1 MLAQKIQ
8 MSINHPKERIIL
20 SQNRESL
27 QSRIIHF
34 YGEETAQYIQLFKK
48 FQIKKSK
55 IKKNIFVDS
64 LFHNHENNEGLSY
77 KNSSVS
83 RMT

>member
-1 MLAQKIQ
+1 
-8 MSINHPKERIIL
+8 
-20 SQNRESL
+20 L

-34 YGEETAQYIQLFKK
+34 YGEETAQYIQLFKILR
-48 FQIKKSK
+48 IKKSK
-55 IKKNIFVDS
+55 IKKNILVDGQ
-64 LFHNHENNEGLSY
+64 FHNHENNERLNY